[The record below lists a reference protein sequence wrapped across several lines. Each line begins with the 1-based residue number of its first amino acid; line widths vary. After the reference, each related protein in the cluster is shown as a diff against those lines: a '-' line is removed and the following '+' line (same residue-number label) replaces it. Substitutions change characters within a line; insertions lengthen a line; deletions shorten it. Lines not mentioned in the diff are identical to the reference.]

1 MTSLVFC
8 SYPARLFH
16 QAFISFRK
24 FVLEMTSLPADL
36 HIILSD
42 ICYGAGSY
50 FNNSKCWCL
59 HMVTQIY
66 QSLVFVILI
75 AGHIDDIYP
84 YFMRHAKQ
92 IFPMLDCMDDLR
104 KISDLRLPANW
115 YLYCST
121 IQLLLFREMHS
132 MCLSQN
138 PYLGACRFVR
148 YPEARAIQRKVIFH
162 AGPTNSGKT
171 YHAIQ
176 RYLAA
181 KSGVYC
187 GPLKLLAHEI
197 FEKSNTAVCL
207 GFRPSNLSCI
217 IITQCK
223 IQWHLKH
230 CPLMHFAVIIQFPT
244 SS

>member
-1 MTSLVFC
+1 MSSCFSVHIQHVFSTKPLLASESLSWRWLPCQLIFTSFWV
-8 SYPARLFH
+8 
-16 QAFISFRK
+16 
-24 FVLEMTSLPADL
+24 TSAMEQV
-36 HIILSD
+36 HILIIPSVDTLCC
-42 ICYGAGSY
+42 IT
-50 FNNSKCWCL
+50 L
-59 HMVTQIY
+59 IY
-66 QSLVFVILI
+66 QSGMFVILI

-115 YLYCST
+115 YLCCSAV
-121 IQLLLFREMHS
+121 QLLLFRDLHS
-132 MCLSQN
+132 ICLLQN
-138 PYLGACRFVR
+138 LYLGACGFAR

-197 FEKSNTAVCL
+197 FEKSNTVVGL
-207 GFRPSNLSCI
+207 GFHPNL
-217 IITQCK
+217 
-223 IQWHLKH
+223 
-230 CPLMHFAVIIQFPT
+230 
-244 SS
+244 